1 MGEETTQK
9 MNDNDAMIQEKE
21 AIIAQKDQDMRAM
34 EKRYKTY
41 LEKARSIIRQLDQR
55 QRTPQTSPEKLQE
68 MTKLKAELQQK
79 TKVIEKLEQEQR
91 NSRQNRDDEERLIVN
106 AWHRL
111 TQASQFKT
119 VQNSVNQSW
128 NNQQTP
134 QRSNQSISVKPPP
147 NSNSNQP
154 TNNQNNAN

>member
-1 MGEETTQK
+1 MF
-9 MNDNDAMIQEKE
+9 EKCF
-21 AIIAQKDQDMRAM
+21 
-34 EKRYKTY
+34 Y

-68 MTKLKAELQQK
+68 VTKLKAELQQK

-134 QRSNQSISVKPPP
+134 QRSKERSTK
-147 NSNSNQP
+147 
-154 TNNQNNAN
+154 

>member
-1 MGEETTQK
+1 MF
-9 MNDNDAMIQEKE
+9 EKCF
-21 AIIAQKDQDMRAM
+21 
-34 EKRYKTY
+34 Y

-55 QRTPQTSPEKLQE
+55 QRTPQNSPEKLQE
-68 MTKLKAELQQK
+68 VTKLKAELQQK

-119 VQNSVNQSW
+119 VQNSIGREGGSA
-128 NNQQTP
+128 
-134 QRSNQSISVKPPP
+134 R
-147 NSNSNQP
+147 
-154 TNNQNNAN
+154 TNFEEKILHSFFKVTIAQL